1 MKILTISNL
10 LLAAA
15 LVTANAQTPQPARP
29 QPGTVA
35 PSAPPQTNVAPAP
48 RPMQPPSLTAAM
60 ISPNT
65 VVLTIGDQKFT
76 RAQFEALVAVLPDQL
91 KAAAQ
96 GANKRKFVEQF
107 AELESLAGEAR
118 RRKLDQSAEV
128 RQMAAL
134 QMDQLLANELY
145 KNVNA
150 TTQID
155 DAQLRAYYDQHK
167 SEFEEVK
174 ASHILVRFKGSPVP
188 LKSGQKELTDEEALA
203 KAKDIRAKLL
213 AGADFATLAKT
224 ESDDSG
230 SGANGGS
237 LGTFGHG
244 RMVKVFED
252 AAFSLPVGQVSEPVK
267 SQFGY
272 HIIKVDERTEK
283 KFEDVKPQIEA
294 RLKPEITRKALDD
307 LRKSIPITIDD
318 QYFGTAAAAPAPH
331 AAPPAPQAK

>member
-15 LVTANAQTPQPARP
+15 LVTASAQTPARP

-76 RAQFEALVAVLPDQL
+76 RAEFEALVAMLPDQL

-96 GANKRKFVEQF
+96 GPNKRKFVEQF

-118 RRKLDQSAEV
+118 RRKLDESAEV
-128 RQMAAL
+128 KQMAAL

-294 RLKPEITRKALDD
+294 RLKPEMTRKALDD

-331 AAPPAPQAK
+331 AAPPAPQSK